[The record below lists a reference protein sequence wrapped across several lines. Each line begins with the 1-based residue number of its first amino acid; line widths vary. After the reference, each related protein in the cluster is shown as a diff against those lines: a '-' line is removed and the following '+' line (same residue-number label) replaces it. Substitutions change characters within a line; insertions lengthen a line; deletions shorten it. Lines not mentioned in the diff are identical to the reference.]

1 MKYNEAKENAH
12 QLRLNPTAA
21 EKTLWQY
28 LRKRQLGGRKFL
40 RQHPIFIKVFIGE
53 SFYFIPDFYCYEAKL
68 AIELDGSIHRFKTD
82 SDARR
87 DTILT
92 NTGIKV
98 LRIKNQDLN
107 DIEPVLERI
116 KANFPE

>member
-1 MKYNEAKENAH
+1 MNYSEAKAYAH
-12 QLRLNPTAA
+12 QMRQNPTDA

-28 LRKRQLGGRKFL
+28 LRKRQLGDRKFL

-53 SFYFIPDFYCYEAKL
+53 SFYYIPDFYCYEAKL

-82 SDARR
+82 IDARR

-92 NTGIKV
+92 NTGINV
-98 LRIKNQDLN
+98 LRIENQDLN
-107 DIEPVLERI
+107 DIESVLERI